1 MNGILNV
8 ILVVFVVGIV
18 SLLCLF
24 SCFISNITDEFW
36 DDLKK
41 EMEKRKNERR

>member
-1 MNGILNV
+1 MTSILNV
-8 ILVVFVVGIV
+8 ILVVCVVGMV

-24 SCFISNITDEFW
+24 SCFVSNITDEFW

-41 EMEKRKNERR
+41 EMEKRENERR